1 MSEEHVLLEKDGH
14 VARLIFNRPEKSNA
28 MSFEDACLLVE
39 RLHEA
44 EEDDD
49 VKVII
54 LKGRGKSFCAGHDFD
69 EVVRSYGLNERDANG
84 RHRRP
89 TQRQRL
95 IIDRRLAESYM
106 AFQYSIKP
114 IIAQV
119 HGACAGMGVYLA
131 ELVDLVVCA
140 DTARFSHAEQR
151 LGFAGNTWHLNT
163 MLLQYGP
170 KKTREML
177 LFGTELSG
185 AEAEE
190 LGLANICVPEE
201 DLEQTAEEWAARVAR
216 NPRDALVTGK
226 AIHQMALDSLGATQQ
241 FYRGY
246 VGHTLGTGLRFE
258 PDEFN
263 FFRTRREHGTKEA
276 FRARDS
282 HFTAGEPNGSAEKL
296 PDR

>member
-1 MSEEHVLLEKDGH
+1 VSEEHVLLEKDGH
-14 VARLIFNRPEKSNA
+14 IARLVFNRPKKSNA
-28 MSFEDACLLVE
+28 MSFDDTRLLVE
-39 RLHEA
+39 LLHEA
-44 EEDDD
+44 EEDDS

-69 EVVRSYGLNERDANG
+69 DVVRSYGLNDRDNNG
-84 RHRRP
+84 RYRRMR
-89 TQRQRL
+89 QRRRL
-95 IIDRRLAESYM
+95 IIDRQLAESYM
-106 AFQYSIKP
+106 AVQYAIKP
-114 IIAQV
+114 VIAQV
-119 HGACAGMGVYLA
+119 HGACAGMGIYLA

-170 KKTREML
+170 KKAREML
-177 LFGTELSG
+177 LFGTEFSG
-185 AEAEE
+185 VEAER
-190 LGLANICVPEE
+190 LGLANISVPEE
-201 DLEQTAEEWAARVAR
+201 ELEQTAEEWAARVAQ

-226 AIHQMALDSLGATQQ
+226 AIHQMALDSLGATTQ

-263 FFRTRREHGTKEA
+263 FFRARRDHGTKHA

-282 HFTAGEPNGSAEKL
+282 HFTANGSNDDAEE
-296 PDR
+296 

>member
-1 MSEEHVLLEKDGH
+1 VSEPNVLLEKDGSI
-14 VARLIFNRPEKSNA
+14 ARLILNRPKKSNA
-28 MSFEDACLLVE
+28 MSFEDMRLLVDH
-39 RLHEA
+39 LHEA

-69 EVVRSYGLNERDANG
+69 DVVKSYGLNERDADG
-84 RHRRP
+84 RYKKMS
-89 TQRQRL
+89 QRQRL
-95 IIDRRLAESYM
+95 IIDRRLAAEYM
-106 AFQYSIKP
+106 AFQYAIKP

-119 HGACAGMGVYLA
+119 QGACVGMGIYLA
-131 ELVDLVVCA
+131 ELVDLVVCS
-140 DTARFSHAEQR
+140 DTARFSHSEQR

-170 KKTREML
+170 KKTRQML
-177 LFGTELSG
+177 LFGTEFTG
-185 AEAEE
+185 AEAEQ
-190 LGLANICVPEE
+190 LGMANTCVPEA
-201 DLEQTAEEWAARVAR
+201 DLERTTEEWAELVAR

-258 PDEFN
+258 DDEFN
-263 FFRTRREHGTKEA
+263 FFRAQRDHGTKKA
-276 FRARDS
+276 FRDRDS
-282 HFTAGEPNGSAEKL
+282 HFAEDDESAEGEE
-296 PDR
+296 P

>member
-1 MSEEHVLLEKDGH
+1 MAEDSVLLEKDGPI
-14 VARLIFNRPEKSNA
+14 ARLVFNRPEKSNA
-28 MSFEDACLLVE
+28 MTFDDASHLVE
-39 RLHEA
+39 LLHDA
-44 EEDDD
+44 EDDDD

-69 EVVRSYGLNERDANG
+69 DVVRSYRLNEKDENG
-84 RHRRP
+84 KYVRMS
-89 TQRQRL
+89 QRGRL
-95 IIDRRLAESYM
+95 QIDRKLAEEYM
-106 AFQYSIKP
+106 AFQYAMKP

-119 HGACAGMGVYLA
+119 QGACVGMGIYLA

-163 MLLQYGP
+163 LLLQYGP

-177 LFGTELSG
+177 LFGSEFSG
-185 AEAEE
+185 VEAAEI
-190 LGLANICVPEE
+190 GMANISVPEDE
-201 DLEQTAEEWAARVAR
+201 LEKTAEEWAQRVAQ
-216 NPRDALVTGK
+216 NPRDALVAGK

-246 VGHTLGTGLRFE
+246 VGHTLGTGVKFE

-263 FFRTRREHGTKEA
+263 FFRTRREQGTKKA
-276 FRARDS
+276 YQARDA
-282 HFTAGEPNGSAEKL
+282 HFTEGADEPKPELA
-296 PDR
+296 